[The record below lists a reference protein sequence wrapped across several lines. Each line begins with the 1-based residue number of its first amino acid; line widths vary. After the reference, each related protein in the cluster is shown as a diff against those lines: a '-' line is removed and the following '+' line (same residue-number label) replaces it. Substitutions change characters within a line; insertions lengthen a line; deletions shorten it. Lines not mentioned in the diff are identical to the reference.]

1 MAGSTKE
8 SGPSQRSV
16 LHVEENKAARELIA
30 EALSS
35 QGIEVESCVS
45 GTTALKIL
53 TSDAHYDLIIV
64 ENDLPGLSGLELV
77 RRARNMARWRAT
89 PIIMLSGG
97 DCEKE
102 AWRTGVDGFLRKPED
117 LDRVTSTIDRLL
129 EHKEK
134 E

>member
-1 MAGSTKE
+1 MG
-8 SGPSQRSV
+8 
-16 LHVEENKAARELIA
+16 
-30 EALSS
+30 
-35 QGIEVESCVS
+35 
-45 GTTALKIL
+45 
-53 TSDAHYDLIIV
+53 DYDVIIV

-89 PIIMLSGG
+89 PIIMLSGD

-102 AWRTGVDGFLRKPED
+102 AWRTGVDEFLRKPEEI
-117 LDRVTSTIDRLL
+117 DRVSSTIDRLL